1 MTKKNK
7 AKGNESRFDTLVKSE
22 KRYADAFTELST
34 RLDKATNVENRS
46 WTPEEAAELDEAT
59 KRLSQVRSEMK
70 SESARVVEAREA
82 LEARE
87 LALGSTGNVGGA
99 HITNGLDNL
108 VYSPGNPDNSF
119 YRDLLMANGGFVG
132 TRRAQKRL
140 DQHQLEMENIQRRS
154 TRSSKEYRAVTHY
167 FQEARRS
174 GGVEVRETILNGG
187 PGITSAGSPNDMA
200 PFAPPIFFL
209 PEYADWRTYGRTFLG
224 ILKSFPLPATGMS
237 FFVPKITT
245 PTVASFQASEGAS
258 ITTQDLASEYESGT
272 LQTVVNNLNVSQQ
285 YLDRVGPGLQGD
297 QIVNR
302 DQTAQLNRALNI
314 YAYQTVLQNAA
325 VGTQSF
331 TDTSTTYPTFNGGA
345 VSDYR
350 AALARG
356 SIAIQTTDGTVAY
369 PTHFVTDVNVW
380 ESIAA
385 AVDDSHR
392 PYIVPQGVAFNPLAT
407 GVDSASPEGYTG
419 YTFAGVPAFK
429 DQALQVSAAAT
440 LYAGA
445 GVTGVG
451 SAAFDADSGN
461 HLGIMGAFDLAV
473 YWLEGTPVLRVVPQP
488 GASN

>member
-1 MTKKNK
+1 MNLL
-7 AKGNESRFDTLVKSE
+7 LV
-22 KRYADAFTELST
+22 L
-34 RLDKATNVENRS
+34 
-46 WTPEEAAELDEAT
+46 
-59 KRLSQVRSEMK
+59 
-70 SESARVVEAREA
+70 
-82 LEARE
+82 
-87 LALGSTGNVGGA
+87 TGNVGGA

-174 GGVEVRETILNGG
+174 GGVEVRETIVNGG
-187 PGITSAGSPNDMA
+187 PGLSSPGSPNDMA

-209 PEYADWRTYGRTFLG
+209 PEYAEWRTYGRTFLG

-245 PTVASFQASEGAS
+245 PTVASFQATEGAS

-314 YAYQTVLQNAA
+314 YAYQTVLQNSA
-325 VGTQSF
+325 VGTQAF
-331 TDTSTTYPTFNGGA
+331 T
-345 VSDYR
+345 
-350 AALARG
+350 
-356 SIAIQTTDGTVAY
+356 
-369 PTHFVTDVNVW
+369 
-380 ESIAA
+380 
-385 AVDDSHR
+385 
-392 PYIVPQGVAFNPLAT
+392 
-407 GVDSASPEGYTG
+407 
-419 YTFAGVPAFK
+419 
-429 DQALQVSAAAT
+429 
-440 LYAGA
+440 
-445 GVTGVG
+445 
-451 SAAFDADSGN
+451 
-461 HLGIMGAFDLAV
+461 
-473 YWLEGTPVLRVVPQP
+473 
-488 GASN
+488 